1 MKEFGPRGGASL
13 VPALDPPMRIHPS
26 PPAPIDC
33 SYRYVVF
40 MFLDPHPHPLPA
52 STSEVSGSSIAVI
65 AKNFH
70 FFENYFYTM
79 STIPLKVRLHLASE
93 CEGDGMINVAF
104 KDVFLFRF
112 HFCAV

>member
-13 VPALDPPMRIHPS
+13 VPALGPPVRIHPS

-40 MFLDPHPHPLPA
+40 MFLGPHPTPRLNLRGFWILYCSHCEEFSL
-52 STSEVSGSSIAVI
+52 
-65 AKNFH
+65 
-70 FFENYFYTM
+70 FENYFYTM

-93 CEGDGMINVAF
+93 CEADGII
-104 KDVFLFRF
+104 DVTF
-112 HFCAV
+112 